1 MVRKQD
7 VKKGSSD
14 SDSSDS
20 EDEKKKKKKKKKEKE
35 EDGSDYEDE
44 TETEEED
51 DEIYCSVRPE
61 ELPPEPKGNY
71 LDRDQAYK
79 RQKEWEEEREKERI
93 KKAKKEEKRIKKELK
108 KSGKKGETP
117 DFRYAGDFRS
127 ESRVPPKRSFR
138 SDSPP
143 RGLTN
148 AELRAL
154 EAENDKKSH
163 LETGRTTTSSR
174 YKSEGSFRFR
184 IDDELPVKQRKIF
197 KNKR

>member
-1 MVRKQD
+1 M
-7 VKKGSSD
+7 
-14 SDSSDS
+14 
-20 EDEKKKKKKKKKEKE
+20 
-35 EDGSDYEDE
+35 
-44 TETEEED
+44 
-51 DEIYCSVRPE
+51 
-61 ELPPEPKGNY
+61 
-71 LDRDQAYK
+71 
-79 RQKEWEEEREKERI
+79 
-93 KKAKKEEKRIKKELK
+93 KKELK
-108 KSGKKGETP
+108 KSGKKSGETP
-117 DFRYAGDFRS
+117 DFRYAGDFKSERKPLKRS
-127 ESRVPPKRSFR
+127 FNSFR

-197 KNKR
+197 KNKRELAELEKRKE